1 MKSVFGITK
10 RIMKSNENDLELKKD
25 LQEIINNK
33 TKLYYT
39 LEDFSSNPIN
49 PFEYKQKDFKI

>member
-39 LEDFSSNPIN
+39 LEDFSSNSIN